1 MRRAVG
7 LGSLTKMSCSILQEF
22 VYMRCRGIEEYLGG
36 WGSRSECEQE
46 RTR

>member
-22 VYMRCRGIEEYLGG
+22 VYMRCQGIEEYLGG
-36 WGSRSECEQE
+36 WGSRSECEQN
-46 RTR
+46 RTQ